1 MTTMQHTPTHI
12 HSLTSLYNP
21 AFVLDWVAI
30 GMHLGWSPLSAFALY
45 NLENKTLFPWKE
57 VEAFAGVVCTTGSP
71 GNRFQQM
78 IVQIRA
84 GKLRQL
90 VLDRKWNLASMKN
103 SSSWIIGALLLV
115 SLAKATSVEPGFTV
129 KTLFDLGKHS
139 ANAFALYPDPRNK
152 FVLALDSSGNRI
164 WKLRLPLS
172 QNSSL
177 EAFAGSFVGESGYVD
192 GPAAK
197 SLFNR
202 PQSLAICDNGAVFVA
217 DTRNLAIRKIS
228 KDGEVTTIAGGSSR
242 KPGFADGPGDTARF
256 SSEFSLACSCGS
268 LLIADRGN
276 RLIREIQIDDPKSCD
291 SSDSAVSGSQKWALI
306 PVVLLGVCLGMPL
319 GAFIIWKIL
328 DQRCRQAISWE
339 TLKDCWRAF
348 RRTMICKFGS
358 RSELAS
364 AVFSLFLL
372 VCHQAQLL
380 ASVFFGVAHE
390 VKTKPTAP
398 VKQDQD
404 LHSLLGNTKDEP
416 PDLIDFMDLESSVA
430 PSRPLSFPDLRN
442 LTMELECLEKFQQE
456 FKDKRK
462 HS

>member
-1 MTTMQHTPTHI
+1 LFVSYLLLKT
-12 HSLTSLYNP
+12 
-21 AFVLDWVAI
+21 FVL
-30 GMHLGWSPLSAFALY
+30 
-45 NLENKTLFPWKE
+45 
-57 VEAFAGVVCTTGSP
+57 
-71 GNRFQQM
+71 
-78 IVQIRA
+78 
-84 GKLRQL
+84 
-90 VLDRKWNLASMKN
+90 
-103 SSSWIIGALLLV
+103 
-115 SLAKATSVEPGFTV
+115 VEPGFTV

-291 SSDSAVSGSQKWALI
+291 SSDS
-306 PVVLLGVCLGMPL
+306 
-319 GAFIIWKIL
+319 
-328 DQRCRQAISWE
+328 
-339 TLKDCWRAF
+339 
-348 RRTMICKFGS
+348 
-358 RSELAS
+358 
-364 AVFSLFLL
+364 
-372 VCHQAQLL
+372 
-380 ASVFFGVAHE
+380 
-390 VKTKPTAP
+390 
-398 VKQDQD
+398 
-404 LHSLLGNTKDEP
+404 
-416 PDLIDFMDLESSVA
+416 
-430 PSRPLSFPDLRN
+430 
-442 LTMELECLEKFQQE
+442 
-456 FKDKRK
+456 
-462 HS
+462 